1 MLRHRGP
8 AISFLRKPRRPRLAG
23 ISAHDNYAA
32 TGLEPTIDVF
42 VNLVPPPIAAPPW
55 PGRPRRLGVLAVMRR
70 PITTTEDQSTT
81 FIELFFD
88 LVFVYAVTQTVSLV
102 HEELSWAGVAHAV
115 IVFWL
120 VWWAWTQFTWAL
132 NSADTTHPAVE
143 AVMLAATAIAFL
155 MAVTIP
161 DAFGDA
167 GGWFAATYIAVRV
180 VGLAL
185 YGRVAWDD
193 VAKRAA
199 VRRFALLS
207 AGGLAAVAGGG
218 VVSGDARAWWWAAA
232 VLLDV
237 VAAVAAGAAEGWDV
251 RPDHFSER
259 HGLFVIIA
267 LGESLIV
274 AGAGLTGAE
283 RTTQTVAVAILAV
296 AVTCGLWWSYFVT
309 AKPLLDDAIRR
320 RDQAGRTHLARDVY
334 SILHFVV
341 VFGVVLLA
349 VAVEEAVAHPHQAL
363 PAGGSL
369 ALAGGV
375 VGFVGGAAAALRRSG
390 NALSGRRLVIVGAV
404 AAGVWLTHGVPV
416 TWSLLVVA
424 LGLLLLGAA
433 ERATPNAS
441 RRA

>member
-1 MLRHRGP
+1 
-8 AISFLRKPRRPRLAG
+8 
-23 ISAHDNYAA
+23 
-32 TGLEPTIDVF
+32 
-42 VNLVPPPIAAPPW
+42 
-55 PGRPRRLGVLAVMRR
+55 
-70 PITTTEDQSTT
+70 
-81 FIELFFD
+81 
-88 LVFVYAVTQTVSLV
+88 
-102 HEELSWAGVAHAV
+102 
-115 IVFWL
+115 
-120 VWWAWTQFTWAL
+120 
-132 NSADTTHPAVE
+132 
-143 AVMLAATAIAFL
+143 

-193 VAKRAA
+193 VAKRTA

-207 AGGLAAVAGGG
+207 VGGLAAVAGGA
-218 VVSGDARAWWWAAA
+218 VVGGDARGWWWAAA

-237 VAAVAAGAAEGWDV
+237 VVTPVAGAEGWDI

-259 HGLFVIIA
+259 HGLFVILA

-309 AKPLLDDAIRR
+309 AKPLLDQAIRR
-320 RDQAGRTHLARDVY
+320 RDQAARAHLARDGY
-334 SILHFVV
+334 SIGHFVV
-341 VFGVVLLA
+341 VFGVVLVA
-349 VAVEEAVAHPHQAL
+349 VAVEEAVAHPHEAL

-375 VGFVGGAAAALRRSG
+375 VGFVGGTAAVLRRG
-390 NALSGRRLVIVGAV
+390 GYALSGRRLVILGAV
-404 AAGVWLTHGVPV
+404 AAGVWLTHGAPV

-433 ERATPNAS
+433 ERATGNAS

>member
-1 MLRHRGP
+1 M
-8 AISFLRKPRRPRLAG
+8 K
-23 ISAHDNYAA
+23 
-32 TGLEPTIDVF
+32 
-42 VNLVPPPIAAPPW
+42 
-55 PGRPRRLGVLAVMRR
+55 R

-102 HEELSWAGVAHAV
+102 HEELSWAGVEHAV

-143 AVMLAATAIAFL
+143 AVMLVATAIAFL
-155 MAVTIP
+155 MAATIP

-218 VVSGDARAWWWAAA
+218 VLAGDARAWWWAAA

-237 VAAVAAGAAEGWDV
+237 VAAATAGAEGWDI

-283 RTTQTVAVAILAV
+283 RTTQTVAVGILAV
-296 AVTCGLWWSYFVT
+296 GVTCGLWWSYFVT
-309 AKPLLDDAIRR
+309 AKPLLDDGIRQR
-320 RDQAGRTHLARDVY
+320 NQAARASLARDVY
-334 SILHFVV
+334 SILHFLV

-349 VAVEEAVAHPHQAL
+349 VAVEEAVAHPHEAL

-375 VGFVGGAAAALRRSG
+375 VLFVGGTAAALRRSG
-390 NALSGRRLVIVGAV
+390 NALSGRRLVILAAV
-404 AAGVWLTHGVPV
+404 AAGVWLTHGTPV

-433 ERATPNAS
+433 ERATGKAS

>member
-1 MLRHRGP
+1 V
-8 AISFLRKPRRPRLAG
+8 
-23 ISAHDNYAA
+23 SAV
-32 TGLEPTIDVF
+32 I
-42 VNLVPPPIAAPPW
+42 
-55 PGRPRRLGVLAVMRR
+55 RR
-70 PITTTEDQSTT
+70 PITATEDQSTT

-143 AVMLAATAIAFL
+143 AVMLVATALAFL
-155 MAVTIP
+155 MAVTVP
-161 DAFGDA
+161 DAFGAA

-185 YGRVAWDD
+185 YSRVAWDD

-218 VVSGDARAWWWAAA
+218 MVGGDARAWWWATA

-237 VAAVAAGAAEGWDV
+237 VAAVAAGAAEGWDI

-283 RTTQTVAVAILAV
+283 RTPQTVAVAILAV

-309 AKPLLDDAIRR
+309 AKPLLDDAIRQ
-320 RDQAGRTHLARDVY
+320 RDQADRTHLARDVY

-349 VAVEEAVAHPHQAL
+349 VAVEEAVAHPHEAL

-375 VGFVGGAAAALRRSG
+375 VLFVGGTAAALRRSG
-390 NALSGRRLVIVGAV
+390 NALSGRRLVILAAV
-404 AAGVWLTHGVPV
+404 AAGVWLTHGAPV

-433 ERATPNAS
+433 ERATANAS

>member
-1 MLRHRGP
+1 M
-8 AISFLRKPRRPRLAG
+8 K
-23 ISAHDNYAA
+23 
-32 TGLEPTIDVF
+32 
-42 VNLVPPPIAAPPW
+42 
-55 PGRPRRLGVLAVMRR
+55 R

-120 VWWAWTQFTWAL
+120 VWWAWTQLTWAL
-132 NSADTTHPAVE
+132 NSADTTHPGVE
-143 AVMLAATAIAFL
+143 AVMLVATAIAFL
-155 MAVTIP
+155 MAVTVP

-167 GGWFAATYIAVRV
+167 GGWFDATYIAVRV

-207 AGGLAAVAGGG
+207 AGGLAAVASGG
-218 VVSGDARAWWWAAA
+218 VVGGDARGWWAAA

-237 VAAVAAGAAEGWDV
+237 VAVEAAGAAEGWDV

-274 AGAGLTGAE
+274 AGAGLTGAH
-283 RTTQTVAVAILAV
+283 RTTQTVAVGILAV

-320 RDQAGRTHLARDVY
+320 RDQADRTTWPETCTA
-334 SILHFVV
+334 SCT
-341 VFGVVLLA
+341 LLSSLGSCCWRWRSRRRSRIRTRRCRREGA
-349 VAVEEAVAHPHQAL
+349 SPWPGAL
-363 PAGGSL
+363 SCSWAAPRPRS
-369 ALAGGV
+369 
-375 VGFVGGAAAALRRSG
+375 AAAATRCRADGWWSLPPSPPVSGSPTAHRSAGRCWWWPSDSSCWARRSERQG
-390 NALSGRRLVIVGAV
+390 TRRGELERGTVASQVG
-404 AAGVWLTHGVPV
+404 
-416 TWSLLVVA
+416 
-424 LGLLLLGAA
+424 
-433 ERATPNAS
+433 
-441 RRA
+441 

>member
-1 MLRHRGP
+1 V
-8 AISFLRKPRRPRLAG
+8 
-23 ISAHDNYAA
+23 SA
-32 TGLEPTIDVF
+32 
-42 VNLVPPPIAAPPW
+42 
-55 PGRPRRLGVLAVMRR
+55 VLRR
-70 PITTTEDQSTT
+70 PITTTKDQSTT

-88 LVFVYAVTQTVSLV
+88 LVLVYAVTQTVSLV
-102 HEELSWAGVAHAV
+102 HKELSWAGVAHAV

-120 VWWAWTQFTWAL
+120 VWSAWTQFTWAL

-143 AVMLAATAIAFL
+143 TVMLAATAIAFL
-155 MAVTIP
+155 MAVTVP

-199 VRRFALLS
+199 VRRFACCPR
-207 AGGLAAVAGGG
+207 AAWPPWLAAAWSGVTPERGGG
-218 VVSGDARAWWWAAA
+218 RPRCCSMWSPPWRPEPPRAGTSAPTTSASGTGCSSSSPWASRSSWLA
-232 VLLDV
+232 
-237 VAAVAAGAAEGWDV
+237 
-251 RPDHFSER
+251 
-259 HGLFVIIA
+259 
-267 LGESLIV
+267 
-274 AGAGLTGAE
+274 LTGAE
-283 RTTQTVAVAILAV
+283 RTTQTVAAAILAV
-296 AVTCGLWWSYFVT
+296 GVTCGLWWSYFVT
-309 AKPLLDDAIRR
+309 AKPLLDDAMRQ
-320 RDQAGRTHLARDVY
+320 RDQADRTSLARDVY

-349 VAVEEAVAHPHQAL
+349 VAVEEAVAHPHEAL

-375 VGFVGGAAAALRRSG
+375 VLFVGGTAAAVRRSG
-390 NALSGRRLVIVGAV
+390 NALSGRRLVILGAV
-404 AAGVWLTHGVPV
+404 AAGVWLTHGAPV

-433 ERATPNAS
+433 ERATGNAS